1 MAQDVLRDNFV
12 QLCIDPS
19 LNFFDGKCR
28 VLVEGQMLADG
39 DATPDVLRPLPT
51 NRNIDDLFGLGSILS
66 ETLKLMFCQ
75 CPNNAEYFVIP
86 RADPAGGVAA
96 TKTITITGSA
106 TTDGR
111 LEIFALDGKYN
122 VDILVET
129 GQSAAQIAAAIAA
142 EYLAEFGDTF
152 PYDVTSALGVVTYTA
167 KNTGTVGN
175 YLNIVPNW
183 RGNPDYPP
191 KGVTLTIASAV
202 TGTGD
207 IDPLNYQTVLGEC
220 CYSCFALLG
229 SGSDYQEGWQ
239 EYLETLWDCKTPQ
252 CFGHGY
258 TFNAGTLGQILPR
271 STNAAVFSRVAHGLA
286 DLSPPYFKAGA
297 YAALSCCTACDNPEL
312 SIQGQQY
319 GVLTCLNIPENCASS
334 FSFEEQLQLKE
345 AGFVVTGALQN
356 GSGAYTSPYIFND
369 VTNYLYDENLRPNA
383 TFRDTNSR
391 RLAAATAIEVGT
403 VLQEFS
409 GLGLFTKN
417 TKIRQGV
424 KGTNPRL
431 VLAKMRAW
439 AKTQIGALFSEF
451 ENIDN
456 DIQLKTDAEVAPQCQ
471 GQPGKLH
478 LLFKYRPPVRISQI
492 VANLQPSLLL
502 NCNR

>member
-28 VLVEGQMLADG
+28 VLVEGQMLTG
-39 DATPDVLRPLPT
+39 TATADVLRQLPT
-51 NRNIDDLFGLGSILS
+51 NRNIDDLFGLGSVLS
-66 ETLKLMFCQ
+66 ETLKQMFCQ
-75 CPNNAEYFVIP
+75 CPNNAEFFVIP
-86 RADPAGGVAA
+86 RVDPVGSVAA
-96 TKTITITGSA
+96 TFTLTITGPA

-122 VDILVET
+122 IDILVEAGDT
-129 GQSAAQIAAAIAA
+129 ETEIATAIAA
-142 EYLAEFGDTF
+142 EYTAEFAGQF
-152 PYDVTSALGVVTYTA
+152 PYTVSSAAGVVTYTA
-167 KNTGTVGN
+167 KNKGVVGN
-175 YLNIVPNW
+175 FLNVVPNW
-183 RGNPDYPP
+183 RNNPDYPP
-191 KGVTLTIASAV
+191 KGVTLAFAAGV
-202 TGTGD
+202 AGTGNLT
-207 IDPLNYQTVLGEC
+207 PLNYQTVLGEC
-220 CYSCFALLG
+220 CYSCFALLDDG
-229 SGSDYQEGWQ
+229 DEYQEGWQ

-258 TFNAGTLGQILPR
+258 TYNAGSLGEILPR
-271 STNAAVFSRVAHGLA
+271 ATNAAVFSRLAHGDS
-286 DLSPPYFKAGA
+286 DLSPPWFKVGA

-319 GVLTCLNIPENCASS
+319 GVLSCLNIPENCVSS
-334 FSFEEQLQLKE
+334 FSFDEQQQLKE
-345 AGFVVTGALQN
+345 AGFVVTGSLNN

-369 VTNYLYDENLRPNA
+369 VTNYLYDANMRPNA

-391 RLAAATAIEVGT
+391 RLAASTAIEIGT

-409 GLGLFTKN
+409 GLGLFTQN
-417 TKIRQGV
+417 TRIRQGV
-424 KGTNPRL
+424 FGTNPRL
-431 VLAKMRAW
+431 VLARIRAW
-439 AKTQIGALFSEF
+439 AKTQIGVLFSEF

-456 DIQLKTDAEVAPQCQ
+456 DIQVKTDAEVSPPCQ
-471 GQPGKLH
+471 GQPGKLY
-478 LLFKYRPPVRISQI
+478 LWFKYRPPVRISQI